1 MKRRYIMNRTKR
13 LGTAAAF
20 LAVLVLVH
28 GAIAANPVTTL
39 DQRLTETATTVN
51 TLAATSG
58 DQAVADM
65 LSTALDVD
73 ANALLLQHQE
83 LGGTWGD
90 LLVAHELS
98 QISRSGV
105 TTERVFALRSESM
118 SWSQI
123 LANLRISPAKLS
135 GELGT
140 DLATMGIAPTTT
152 RTTSTGIRTGR
163 TFGGATQDGTTSGG
177 TTVGGTTNSG
187 TTTGG
192 TTTNGTTSGG
202 TPADGTTTDGTTTD
216 GTTTD
221 GTNVGTTSG
230 GTTTS
235 GTSSRLATSGL
246 SGKAAGIERSLTDNV
261 SRLDAEATS
270 RGDAAVADRLASELG
285 VSASLLEE
293 QRATFDADWG
303 DLLVAYTITQQSRG
317 SFTVGD
323 VLDLRND
330 GMTWFQIAKAMKVA
344 PGRLMNTIRNATGR
358 VLGTSV
364 ARTDRKVWNTLKD
377 SRSTKRDR
385 ALAESRPMRTRS
397 AKLTTTTGRAVPH
410 GARTL
415 GVASAAT
422 KMTRTTMTARATART
437 AAMTAAQAMRVQR
450 TTAAGRGRR

>member
-1 MKRRYIMNRTKR
+1 MNRTKH
-13 LGTAAAF
+13 LGTAGAL

-98 QISRSGV
+98 QVSRSGF

-152 RTTSTGIRTGR
+152 RTTTSAIRTGR
-163 TFGGATQDGTTSGG
+163 TFGGTVDEGTTSGG
-177 TTVGGTTNSG
+177 TTNG
-187 TTTGG
+187 
-192 TTTNGTTSGG
+192 GTTSGG
-202 TPADGTTTDGTTTD
+202 MTNGGTTSGGTTTDGTTT
-216 GTTTD
+216 GGTNGVTTT
-221 GTNVGTTSG
+221 GGTSG
-230 GTTTS
+230 GTT
-235 GTSSRLATSGL
+235 SSRLSTSGL
-246 SGKAAGIERSLTDNV
+246 SGKAVGIERSLTDNV

-270 RGDAAVADRLASELG
+270 RGDAAVADRLATELG
-285 VSASLLEE
+285 VSKSLLEE

-303 DLLVAYTITQQSRG
+303 DLLVAYTVVQQSRG

-323 VLDLRND
+323 VLDLRNK

-344 PGRLMNTIRNATGR
+344 PGRLMNTIRNSTSR
-358 VLGTSV
+358 VLETSI

-377 SRSTKRDR
+377 SRTTNRDR

-397 AKLTTTTGRAVPH
+397 AKLTTTTGRTVPH

-415 GVASAAT
+415 GAATAAT
-422 KMTRTTMTARATART
+422 KMTRTTMTARATARA
-437 AAMTAAQAMRVQR
+437 AAMTAAQTMRIQR